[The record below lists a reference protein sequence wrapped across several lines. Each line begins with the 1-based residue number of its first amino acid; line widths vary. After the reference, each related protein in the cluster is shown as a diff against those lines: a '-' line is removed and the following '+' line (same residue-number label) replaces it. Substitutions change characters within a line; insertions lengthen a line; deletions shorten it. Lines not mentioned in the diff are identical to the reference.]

1 LHWRAPER
9 VLADSARAALILERV
24 RAIPKGFVQAYSD
37 IDPHAPRFVGHV
49 LSAGSPN
56 VPWHRVVRSD
66 GTVAC
71 GKRQLKLLR
80 NEGVPLRGVRV
91 DMEAARLPRDIKARN
106 RTRRRGPNY
115 T

>member
-1 LHWRAPER
+1 MRRPPRNSLLRSAKSSVHTVRLWRAIAGKQLHWRAPER

-71 GKRQLKLLR
+71 G
-80 NEGVPLRGVRV
+80 
-91 DMEAARLPRDIKARN
+91 
-106 RTRRRGPNY
+106 
-115 T
+115 